1 MQTKIILTAFPQVN
15 ELLQELLDGIL
26 PILGEQFFGMYL
38 FGSLVMGDFDE
49 ASDIDVAIITTTRV
63 TDEQFLA
70 LKKMHNCIAAGPSPL
85 AVHMEV
91 SYLTLDQLKRYDP
104 KNAVHPQ
111 LQRDPGE
118 ELKIQNHARVV
129 ERWVLREKG
138 ASVYGPPVRDRI
150 DPITQDDLRASA
162 REILT
167 DWLIPLLQVPQPFQT
182 RGYQSFTVLSLA
194 RILYT
199 LRYGELVSKPF
210 AAHWAQ
216 ETLDSRWSPL
226 IERAL
231 FGRKHS
237 QLPVDPEDAKQTLEL
252 GRLILSEA
260 AL

>member
-1 MQTKIILTAFPQVN
+1 MQPRIIPTAFPQVN
-15 ELLQELLDGIL
+15 ELLQELLDGVV
-26 PILGEQFFGMYL
+26 PILGEQFVGMYL

-49 ASDIDVAIITTTRV
+49 ASDIDVAIVTRAPV

-70 LKKMHNCIAAGPSPL
+70 LSKMHKRIAGGPSPF

-91 SYLTLDQLKRYDP
+91 SYLTLDQLRRYDP
-104 KNAVHPQ
+104 KNALHPQ

-118 ELKIQNHARVV
+118 ELGIQNHARVV
-129 ERWVLREKG
+129 ERWVLRERG
-138 ASVYGPPVRDRI
+138 TPVYGPPVGDMI

-162 REILT
+162 REILR
-167 DWLIPLLQVPQPFQT
+167 DWMIPLLQSPQPFQT
-182 RGYQSFTVLSLA
+182 RGYQSYTVLSLA

-199 LRYGELVSKPF
+199 LRFGQVVSKPF

-216 ETLDSRWSPL
+216 ATLDSRWAPL

-237 QLPVDPEDAKQTLEL
+237 QLPVDAEDAKQTLDL
-252 GRLILSEA
+252 GRLVLAEA